1 MSKCPCGSEKD
12 YSSCCELFHKGTE
25 VAPTA
30 KEVMLARYSAFVKNE
45 IKFIEETHEPGTTDF
60 NAEEASEWA
69 TSSTWKGIQIVKT
82 KQGGP
87 EHDTG
92 VVEFKCVYA
101 DKENKDYLH
110 HEISTFKKIDNK
122 WYYSEGQ
129 IVGTGPIKRDQPK
142 IGRNEPCSCG
152 SGKKFKKCCG
162 A

>member
-1 MSKCPCGSEKD
+1 MDKCPCGSEKD
-12 YSSCCELFHKGTE
+12 YSQCCELFHTGAE
-25 VAPTA
+25 VAATA
-30 KEVMLARYSAFVKNE
+30 EEVMRARYSAFVKNQ

-60 NAEEASEWA
+60 NAEEAGEWA

-82 KQGGP
+82 KQGGA

-92 VVEFKCVYA
+92 IVEFKCVYA

-129 IVGTGPIKRDQPK
+129 IVGTGPMKRDTPK
-142 IGRNEPCSCG
+142 VGRNEPCSCG